1 MANAVINSLPESEW
15 LLIKETERAALAA
28 LSEDELIEL
37 HTRIRR
43 ARGKYVK
50 NYRRGASARVSAAGG
65 RGKAR
70 PQNSRDRDRAEVFED
85 ALARVSTALSAAA
98 KRSAAELKAER
109 IAAAQAAKA
118 GMSPKTAAAKKKA
131 APAKKPA
138 AKKPA
143 ATKAPTKARTGSA
156 STVTPRS
163 LKKGASSAAQGTRR
177 QAKRDARSS

>member
-109 IAAAQAAKA
+109 LAAAQAAKA
-118 GMSPKTAAAKKKA
+118 GMSPTTAAKKKA
-131 APAKKPA
+131 AAPAKTAAKKPA
-138 AKKPA
+138 AKAPA
-143 ATKAPTKARTGSA
+143 KARTGSA

-163 LKKGASSAAQGTRR
+163 LKKGASSASQGARR
-177 QAKRDARSS
+177 QAKRDARNS

>member
-85 ALARVSTALSAAA
+85 ALARVSTALSTAA

-109 IAAAQAAKA
+109 LAAAQAAKA

-131 APAKKPA
+131 APAKAA

-143 ATKAPTKARTGSA
+143 ATTPAKARTGSA

-163 LKKGASSAAQGTRR
+163 LKKGASSASQGARR
-177 QAKRDARSS
+177 QAKRDARNS